1 MTTQPN
7 KLLFA
12 AMMPSLWLAS
22 HAAAGETAP
31 SAAGEPVLDEI
42 IVTAQKRAERLLD
55 VPLSV
60 TAVTADQLLERGITT
75 PTDLERVVPGFS
87 YQQSSFGV
95 PVFTIRGVGVY
106 DTFVG
111 MSPAVTVYVDQAPLP
126 YLAMTQGAMLDL
138 DRLEV
143 LKGPQGTLFGEN
155 STGGA
160 INYIAAKPS
169 AEFHTGMDLTYGR
182 FDEWDED
189 AFVSGP
195 LSNSLTARFAVRNES
210 RDRWQISDS
219 RPDDTLG
226 RRDFQT
232 GRLLLDWKPTDAV
245 RLEANFN
252 GWRDKSD
259 TQAMQFEQFVAAR
272 PLNGIPPGYPESFL
286 AIGGLAPAPQNDR
299 SADWDAK
306 PYRPLT
312 HDDRFYQVA
321 LRAEVG
327 LPPDLSLTS
336 ISAYSDYTAFD
347 TTDADGTDF
356 DNFLLTIDAA
366 IHSFSQ
372 ELRLSGPLGS
382 VGRFTLGGDYQHDG
396 VNDDDI
402 DHYIGSNSGVGPYR
416 YSNFGNLADQTVRTE
431 AVFAALD
438 YQLTTS
444 LMAQMGAR
452 YTKQD
457 RDFHGCLLDGGDGDL
472 AAALNFFRLAV
483 VGIPSMPA
491 AAGTCV
497 TMNSSYGTVPIVV
510 KSLDES
516 NVSWRAGL
524 SWKPSFD
531 LLVYANATKGYK
543 AGSFTPLPALFVAQL
558 TPVTQESVLAYEAG
572 VKAYPLRGLQVS
584 AAIYYDDYRNK
595 QLLGFETFPLF
606 GPLPALQNIPKIVIK
621 GGEFEAMAL
630 PLAGLRVTV
639 GAAYVDSRVDHSF
652 MSQDPYGRV
661 IDIQGEASPDTPR
674 WQFVEDTE
682 YAHPI
687 MDRWS
692 AFFGGDV
699 SHRTESFA
707 AFGNNADFE
716 IHGYSL
722 VDLRAGVE
730 SPDGKWRAQLWG
742 RNVLNQ
748 YYRLNVSRF
757 VDTVASTTGMPAT
770 FGVSLRARF

>member
-1 MTTQPN
+1 MTTHSGN
-7 KLLFA
+7 LLFA
-12 AMMPSLWLAS
+12 ATLAAVWLAGYV
-22 HAAAGETAP
+22 AAAETVP
-31 SAAGEPVLDEI
+31 GPAADPVLDEI
-42 IVTAQKRAERLLD
+42 IVTAQKRSERLVD

-60 TAVTADQLLERGITT
+60 TAVTGDRLLEQGITT
-75 PTDLERVVPGFS
+75 PTEIERVVSGFS

-327 LPPDLSLTS
+327 LPPDLSC
-336 ISAYSDYTAFD
+336 A
-347 TTDADGTDF
+347 
-356 DNFLLTIDAA
+356 
-366 IHSFSQ
+366 
-372 ELRLSGPLGS
+372 
-382 VGRFTLGGDYQHDG
+382 VGK
-396 VNDDDI
+396 
-402 DHYIGSNSGVGPYR
+402 
-416 YSNFGNLADQTVRTE
+416 LA
-431 AVFAALD
+431 
-438 YQLTTS
+438 
-444 LMAQMGAR
+444 
-452 YTKQD
+452 
-457 RDFHGCLLDGGDGDL
+457 
-472 AAALNFFRLAV
+472 
-483 VGIPSMPA
+483 
-491 AAGTCV
+491 
-497 TMNSSYGTVPIVV
+497 
-510 KSLDES
+510 
-516 NVSWRAGL
+516 
-524 SWKPSFD
+524 
-531 LLVYANATKGYK
+531 
-543 AGSFTPLPALFVAQL
+543 
-558 TPVTQESVLAYEAG
+558 
-572 VKAYPLRGLQVS
+572 
-584 AAIYYDDYRNK
+584 
-595 QLLGFETFPLF
+595 
-606 GPLPALQNIPKIVIK
+606 
-621 GGEFEAMAL
+621 
-630 PLAGLRVTV
+630 
-639 GAAYVDSRVDHSF
+639 
-652 MSQDPYGRV
+652 
-661 IDIQGEASPDTPR
+661 
-674 WQFVEDTE
+674 
-682 YAHPI
+682 
-687 MDRWS
+687 
-692 AFFGGDV
+692 
-699 SHRTESFA
+699 
-707 AFGNNADFE
+707 
-716 IHGYSL
+716 
-722 VDLRAGVE
+722 
-730 SPDGKWRAQLWG
+730 
-742 RNVLNQ
+742 
-748 YYRLNVSRF
+748 
-757 VDTVASTTGMPAT
+757 
-770 FGVSLRARF
+770 